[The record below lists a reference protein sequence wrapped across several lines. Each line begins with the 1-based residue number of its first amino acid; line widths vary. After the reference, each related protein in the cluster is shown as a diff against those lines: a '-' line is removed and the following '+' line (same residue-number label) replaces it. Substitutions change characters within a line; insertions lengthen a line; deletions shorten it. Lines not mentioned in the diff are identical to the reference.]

1 MQATAPFASAHTPTL
16 VWHDTSASLRL
27 RCPLQ
32 DCLHYLT
39 FCTFNRA
46 VVEPIDHNAFQYFPS
61 SFHLGGHRGSDKIS
75 SSGQV
80 YPCSYYATALTC
92 AIAVSRILEFHR
104 QSWDHLYSCTFQNFT
119 GSLLISRYGLMTTS
133 ERKATYEELRN
144 LLRAIWDNKVRKKQQ
159 KVLNDFLPTLL
170 EAYGPAAVEDAKAQ
184 IAAIDYETEM
194 ERTGEIVA
202 AVRLKVMISAPSS
215 IPCAHLDW

>member
-1 MQATAPFASAHTPTL
+1 MPSTTFPPHFTSEDIEAATKSP
-16 VWHDTSASLRL
+16 
-27 RCPLQ
+27 
-32 DCLHYLT
+32 
-39 FCTFNRA
+39 
-46 VVEPIDHNAFQYFPS
+46 
-61 SFHLGGHRGSDKIS
+61 
-75 SSGQV
+75 QV
-80 YPCSYYATALTC
+80 GK
-92 AIAVSRILEFHR
+92 
-104 QSWDHLYSCTFQNFT
+104 QSWDHLYSCAFQNFT

-133 ERKATYEELRN
+133 ERKAKYEELRN
-144 LLRAIWDNKVRKKQQ
+144 SLRAIWDKVRKKQQ

-194 ERTGEIVA
+194 ERTEEIVA

>member
-1 MQATAPFASAHTPTL
+1 MLLHIEALIP
-16 VWHDTSASLRL
+16 DSLYQF
-27 RCPLQ
+27 PPNQ
-32 DCLHYLT
+32 
-39 FCTFNRA
+39 FN
-46 VVEPIDHNAFQYFPS
+46 P
-61 SFHLGGHRGSDKIS
+61 
-75 SSGQV
+75 
-80 YPCSYYATALTC
+80 
-92 AIAVSRILEFHR
+92 RILSTR
-104 QSWDHLYSCTFQNFT
+104 NNPRALQNFT

-133 ERKATYEELRN
+133 ERKAKYEELRN
-144 LLRAIWDNKVRKKQQ
+144 SLRAIWDKVRKKQQ

-194 ERTGEIVA
+194 ERTEEIVA

>member
-1 MQATAPFASAHTPTL
+1 MPSNTFPPHFTSEDIEAATKSP
-16 VWHDTSASLRL
+16 
-27 RCPLQ
+27 
-32 DCLHYLT
+32 
-39 FCTFNRA
+39 
-46 VVEPIDHNAFQYFPS
+46 
-61 SFHLGGHRGSDKIS
+61 
-75 SSGQV
+75 
-80 YPCSYYATALTC
+80 
-92 AIAVSRILEFHR
+92 
-104 QSWDHLYSCTFQNFT
+104 QNFT